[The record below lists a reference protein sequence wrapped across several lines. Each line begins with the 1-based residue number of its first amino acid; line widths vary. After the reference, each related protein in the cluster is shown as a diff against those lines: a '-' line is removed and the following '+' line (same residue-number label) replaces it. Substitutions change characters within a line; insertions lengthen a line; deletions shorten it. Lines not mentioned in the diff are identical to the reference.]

1 MVAHAERS
9 EVQQIVMSRRSRVR
23 TMMALCWLLLVGMVG
38 AADKP
43 VAPIR
48 ELEGIQPK
56 EDAFRPARP
65 LRPLVLKS
73 VEKAARYLS
82 EEDVARLKKE
92 VDFAQQVV
100 LLFAWQG
107 SGQDRLTYE
116 VAESSPEKVAFER
129 QPGLTRDLR
138 PHVRVYVVS
147 ADVAWT
153 VDGVAPP
160 AGEEEVTWDEMKEIP
175 RSARDDVPPGWQPLC
190 DHRTD
195 AGRGDS
201 LYPGT
206 GQRDSDCHGVI
217 GGFRRWGS

>member
-1 MVAHAERS
+1 
-9 EVQQIVMSRRSRVR
+9 
-23 TMMALCWLLLVGMVG
+23 MMALCWLLLVGMVG

-160 AGEEEVTWDEMKEIP
+160 AGEEEVTWDEMKEIIKT
-175 RSARDDVPPGWQPLC
+175 RDVETVMQTHDRRVTTYLQDGSRYATTEPML
-190 DHRTD
+190 DE
-195 AGRGDS
+195 
-201 LYPGT
+201 
-206 GQRDSDCHGVI
+206 VI
-217 GGFRRWGS
+217 RYIQELGKEIPIATE

>member
-1 MVAHAERS
+1 
-9 EVQQIVMSRRSRVR
+9 
-23 TMMALCWLLLVGMVG
+23 MMALCWLLLVGMVG

-43 VAPIR
+43 VAPMR

-160 AGEEEVTWDEMKEIP
+160 AGEEEVTWDEMKEIIKT
-175 RSARDDVPPGWQPLC
+175 RDVETVMQTHDRRVTTYLQDGSRYATTEPML
-190 DHRTD
+190 DE
-195 AGRGDS
+195 
-201 LYPGT
+201 
-206 GQRDSDCHGVI
+206 VI
-217 GGFRRWGS
+217 RYIQELGKEIPIATE

>member
-1 MVAHAERS
+1 MRSMMV
-9 EVQQIVMSRRSRVR
+9 
-23 TMMALCWLLLVGMVG
+23 LGWLLVLVGMVG

-43 VAPIR
+43 AGPIR
-48 ELEGIQPK
+48 ELEGVQPK

-73 VEKAARYLS
+73 AEKAARYLS

-160 AGEEEVTWDEMKEIP
+160 AGEEEVTWEEMKEILKT
-175 RSARDDVPPGWQPLC
+175 RDVQTVMQTHDRRVTAFLQDGSRYASTEPML
-190 DHRTD
+190 DE
-195 AGRGDS
+195 
-201 LYPGT
+201 
-206 GQRDSDCHGVI
+206 VI
-217 GGFRRWGS
+217 RYIQELGKEIPIATE

>member
-1 MVAHAERS
+1 
-9 EVQQIVMSRRSRVR
+9 
-23 TMMALCWLLLVGMVG
+23 MVG

-160 AGEEEVTWDEMKEIP
+160 AGEEEVTWDEMKEIIKT
-175 RSARDDVPPGWQPLC
+175 RDVETVMQTHDRRVTTYLQDGSRYATTEPML
-190 DHRTD
+190 DE
-195 AGRGDS
+195 
-201 LYPGT
+201 
-206 GQRDSDCHGVI
+206 VI
-217 GGFRRWGS
+217 RYIQELGKEIPIATE

>member
-1 MVAHAERS
+1 M
-9 EVQQIVMSRRSRVR
+9 R

-43 VAPIR
+43 AAPIR

-160 AGEEEVTWDEMKEIP
+160 AGEEEVTWDEMKEIIKT
-175 RSARDDVPPGWQPLC
+175 RDVETVMQTHD
-190 DHRTD
+190 
-195 AGRGDS
+195 
-201 LYPGT
+201 
-206 GQRDSDCHGVI
+206 
-217 GGFRRWGS
+217 RRVTTYLQDGSRYATTEPMLDEVVRYIQELGKEIPIATE

>member
-1 MVAHAERS
+1 M
-9 EVQQIVMSRRSRVR
+9 R

-160 AGEEEVTWDEMKEIP
+160 AGEEEVTWDEMKEIIKT
-175 RSARDDVPPGWQPLC
+175 RDVETVMQTHDRRVTTYLQDGSRYATTEPML
-190 DHRTD
+190 DE
-195 AGRGDS
+195 
-201 LYPGT
+201 
-206 GQRDSDCHGVI
+206 VI
-217 GGFRRWGS
+217 RYIQELGKEIPIATE

>member
-1 MVAHAERS
+1 M
-9 EVQQIVMSRRSRVR
+9 R

-43 VAPIR
+43 AAPIR

-160 AGEEEVTWDEMKEIP
+160 AGEEEVTWDEMKEIIKT
-175 RSARDDVPPGWQPLC
+175 RDVETVMQTHDRRVTTYLQDGSRYATTEPTL
-190 DHRTD
+190 DE
-195 AGRGDS
+195 
-201 LYPGT
+201 
-206 GQRDSDCHGVI
+206 VI
-217 GGFRRWGS
+217 RYIQELGKEIPIATE